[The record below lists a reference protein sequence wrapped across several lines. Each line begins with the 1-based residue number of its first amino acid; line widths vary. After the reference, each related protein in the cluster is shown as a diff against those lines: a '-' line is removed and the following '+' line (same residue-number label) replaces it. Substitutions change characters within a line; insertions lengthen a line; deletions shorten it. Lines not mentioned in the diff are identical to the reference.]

1 MVLMNRQ
8 SLVAGV
14 LGLVVL
20 AIVVAAVLYK
30 TKDNRVRVEG
40 QILKVRSHQPDNE
53 RTIAL
58 VDFRLHNASAD
69 SLVVQEI
76 EVFLDE
82 QSASSPAVLF
92 AESDIRRSLP
102 YYPTLGEKHTP
113 GLLRRDRIAS
123 GESTDRSIGFSVPVT
138 DDRFSQ
144 RKGLRIVIHDVDGAK
159 AEIVEKR

>member
-8 SLVAGV
+8 SLVAGA
-14 LGLVVL
+14 LGIVVL
-20 AIVVAAVLYK
+20 AVAVVAVLYK

-40 QILKVRSHQPDNE
+40 QILKVRSHQPDSE

-69 SLVVQEI
+69 SLVVQEV

-82 QSASSPAVLF
+82 QSASTPAVLF
-92 AESDIRRSLP
+92 AESDLRRTLP
-102 YYPTLGEKHTP
+102 YYPTLGEKHTS
-113 GLLRRDRIAS
+113 GLLRRDRIPS
-123 GESTDRSIGFSVPVT
+123 GESTDRSLGFSVPLT

-144 RKGLRIVIHDVDGAK
+144 RKAVRIVIHDVDGAT
-159 AEIVEKR
+159 AEIIEKR